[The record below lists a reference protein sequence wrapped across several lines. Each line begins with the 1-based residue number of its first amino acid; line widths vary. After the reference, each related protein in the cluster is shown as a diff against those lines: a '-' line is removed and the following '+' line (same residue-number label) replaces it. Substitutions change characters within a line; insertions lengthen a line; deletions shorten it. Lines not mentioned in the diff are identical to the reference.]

1 MNILV
6 AVDCEPESADAAS
19 AAKEFFGDDHHY
31 IFLSIADYVMSV
43 GSVGRGLKHD
53 LIGLADTVKE
63 YARRSAAMA
72 ARSQARATGVTDS
85 EIAVEIGAVGQTIC
99 EHAFE
104 NAVDIIVMGSREHS
118 VWDRI
123 FDPSAGRYVI
133 DHAPCPVLV
142 VR

>member
-43 GSVGRGLKHD
+43 GSIGSGLKHD

-63 YARRSAAMA
+63 YAHKSAAMA
-72 ARSQARATGVTDS
+72 ARTQAKATGVTDS
-85 EIAVEIGAVGQTIC
+85 EIAVEVGAVGRTIC

-104 NAVDIIVMGSREHS
+104 SDADIIVMGSREHS
-118 VWDRI
+118 AWDRI